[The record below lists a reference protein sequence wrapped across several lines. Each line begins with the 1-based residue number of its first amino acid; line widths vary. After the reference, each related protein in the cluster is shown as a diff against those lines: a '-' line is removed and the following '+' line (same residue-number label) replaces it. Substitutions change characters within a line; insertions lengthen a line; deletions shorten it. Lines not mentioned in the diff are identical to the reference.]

1 MTNEK
6 LNELKEV
13 VEKAG
18 KCKIV
23 AVTVNGTSINFFI
36 VMDDIVMYEA
46 EGDFSSPGM
55 RICTSKTFFN
65 FEHIWFADHPDLTYK
80 FQCDNNEERVIVTYC
95 NGEIATTIMK

>member
-23 AVTVNGTSINFFI
+23 TVTVNGTCINFFT

-46 EGDFSSPGM
+46 EGHFC
-55 RICTSKTFFN
+55 R
-65 FEHIWFADHPDLTYK
+65 
-80 FQCDNNEERVIVTYC
+80 
-95 NGEIATTIMK
+95 MKVAWGSTPHCPSN